1 MSTVT
6 PAPSVVEHA
15 ELVRSGE
22 ASAIELVERALRAI
36 ESRNAEIGAFVAL
49 CADRAL
55 AEAKQIRP
63 GDPRPLA
70 GVPFGVKDL
79 FAATDGLPTTNGS
92 AAFGDWVA
100 DADAPHVARLR
111 AAGAILVGKTN
122 TCELGLRPVTEPQ
135 RYGPARNPRHPHLMA
150 GGSSGGSAA
159 AVAGE
164 LVPFCDGSDT
174 GGSIRIP
181 SACCGV
187 VGMRPSRGVV
197 PNSAEIDAVGL
208 SIVNTF
214 GPIARTVRD
223 AATVLD
229 VMAGSNHL
237 AALRAPGRLPVSVA
251 LNAPLGVPVDGE
263 PRAAAVRA
271 AGALA
276 DLGHD
281 VTEATPDWDDDGF
294 PRAWM
299 IAGGAGFR
307 QVVQMLERLHGRPM
321 DPDALEPET
330 RALLVDMPSIPAAVV
345 HEAERHLEAYG
356 RRLVADWPRDGI
368 VVTPTLARLPAPVGS
383 LAAGT
388 GVSEDTVRFSAFLRI
403 FNVSGQPAITIPAGD
418 TVGVQIVGAPGRDD
432 LVLSVAAQLEEALR

>member
-6 PAPSVVEHA
+6 PTPTVVEHA
-15 ELVRSGE
+15 ELIRSGE
-22 ASAIELVERALRAI
+22 ASAVELVERALRAI
-36 ESRNAEIGAFVAL
+36 DSRNGQIGAFVAL
-49 CADRAL
+49 CAERAL
-55 AEAKQIRP
+55 AEAARILP

-79 FAATDGLPTTNGS
+79 FAGTEGVPTTHGS
-92 AAFGDWVA
+92 AAFGDWIA

-111 AAGAILVGKTN
+111 AAGAILIGRTN

-135 RYGPARNPRHPHLMA
+135 RYGPARNPRHPELMA

-164 LVPFCDGSDT
+164 LVPFCDGSDS

-187 VGMRPSRGVV
+187 VGMRPSRGLV
-197 PNSAEIDAVGL
+197 PNSAEIDAIGL
-208 SIVNTF
+208 SIVTTY

-229 VMAGSNHL
+229 VMAGSDHL
-237 AALRAPGRLPVSVA
+237 AALAPPGRLPVRLA
-251 LNAPLGVPVDGE
+251 LTAPLGVPVDDE
-263 PRAAAVRA
+263 PRAAAVLA
-271 AGALA
+271 ARALA

-281 VTEATPDWDDDGF
+281 VTEATPDWDDEGF
-294 PRAWM
+294 PGAWM
-299 IAGGAGFR
+299 TAGAGSFR
-307 QVVQMLERLHGRPM
+307 ALVGLLERLHGRPM

-330 RALLVDMPSIPAAVV
+330 RALLVDMPPIPDAIVRD
-345 HEAERHLEAYG
+345 AEHRLEAYG
-356 RRLVADWPRDGI
+356 RRLVAGWPDDGI
-368 VVTPTLARLPAPVGS
+368 VITPTLARLPAPLHS
-383 LAAGT
+383 LAPGT
-388 GVSEDTVRFSAFLRI
+388 GVSEDAVRFSTFLRV

-432 LVLSVAAQLEEALR
+432 LVLAVAAQLEEALR